1 MATLIKYRY
10 GTFDHLILLLG
21 RLADFAAK
29 DLKRKRLAMKV
40 NGGRWQP
47 PESMR
52 MQSQASQASHG
63 LPTTPPQQQTQ
74 MPGFSGMVPGVQEP
88 KLPMGFEA
96 SRDTSPQ
103 STRSDDI
110 DLQAQT
116 QEAEE
121 EWQDIRNAFSVL
133 EDHFGADFQALGPE
147 FSAPIQTPFGTAL
160 QYRTVSLISK
170 SNFCFLAGNR
180 EFEEP

>member
-1 MATLIKYRY
+1 
-10 GTFDHLILLLG
+10 
-21 RLADFAAK
+21 
-29 DLKRKRLAMKV
+29 MKV

-52 MQSQASQASHG
+52 MQSQASQPSHG

-96 SRDTSPQ
+96 PRDTSPQ
-103 STRSDDI
+103 SIRSDDI

-160 QYRTVSLISK
+160 QYRTVSLVSMLI
-170 SNFCFLAGNR
+170 FGFVAGSR
-180 EFEEP
+180 ELRSCLRYSLYYCLNS